1 MRVIRKYGLWIVICT
16 LACVV
21 GAWAV
26 SGLRSVQYTSTANV
40 DVEAA
45 ATPGSTPTLVNTVTE
60 KQVASSGIVLNR
72 AAKAAGM
79 TSDQLSSHISIA
91 VPSGANVLAIS
102 CTTGDPVSAQRCA
115 TAVSDAYMHFRND
128 AGQVAHRHVHDALTV
143 TLVTPAQVP
152 TKPSGLGL
160 AILLP
165 LGAVIGL
172 LLGTG
177 TAYIRDRTDD
187 RVRDREDL
195 EQCLGTSVL
204 AVVPRT
210 SNASQAARIFTD
222 EPGSPSAEAYRYL
235 RTHVEPLLQAG
246 PAGGKVLLVTGAQ
259 RQEGRSS
266 VAANLASSLAKAGRR
281 VILVDADLRHPFLGD
296 VFGADRRAGLTD
308 LLAGRAT
315 LADVAVST
323 PNVRG
328 GSGGSSLGADAA
340 RSGLRLITAGR
351 DASGAS
357 DVLHSES
364 LERAIAEMRG
374 AADVIV
380 VDSGPALSVSD
391 PIAIA
396 QQSDLVLQ
404 VANVRRTMRQSVRAA
419 AQELRTGGDI
429 TLLGVLT
436 GVSRPL
442 TFRRPEGHPAPAPA
456 PARSTA
462 GTRELA
468 PRDARATTGVAKVA
482 TGQATTGGTHR

>member
-1 MRVIRKYGLWIVICT
+1 MRVLRKYGLWIVICT

-26 SGLRSVQYTSTANV
+26 SALRPVQYTATANV

-45 ATPGSTPTLVNTVTE
+45 AIPGALPTTVNTVTE
-60 KQVASSGIVLNR
+60 KQVASSGIVLAN
-72 AAKAAGM
+72 AAKPARMSA
-79 TSDQLSSHISIA
+79 DQLASHISIA

-102 CTTGDPVSAQRCA
+102 CTTKDPVSAQRCA
-115 TAVSDAYMHFRND
+115 TAVTRAYMNFRND
-128 AGQVAHRHVHDALTV
+128 AGQAANKSAHDALTV
-143 TLVTPAQVP
+143 TLVTPAQTP

-177 TAYIRDRTDD
+177 TAYIRDRVDD

-210 SNASQAARIFTD
+210 RNASQAARIFTD
-222 EPGSPSAEAYRYL
+222 EPGSPAAESFRYL

-266 VAANLASSLAKAGRR
+266 VAANLATSLAGAGRR
-281 VILVDADLRHPFLGD
+281 VILVDADLRHPFLGE
-296 VFGADRRAGLTD
+296 VFGAGRRAGLTD
-308 LLAGRAT
+308 LLAGRAS
-315 LADVAVST
+315 LSDVAVPTS
-323 PNVRG
+323 
-328 GSGGSSLGADAA
+328 
-340 RSGLRLITAGR
+340 RSGLQLITAGR
-351 DASGAS
+351 DAGAPS

-364 LERAIAEMRG
+364 LERAVAEMRA

-396 QQSDLVLQ
+396 QHSDLVLQ
-404 VANVRRTMRQSVRAA
+404 VANVRCTMRQSIRAA
-419 AQELRTGGDI
+419 AQELRTSGDI
-429 TLLGVLT
+429 RLLGVLT
-436 GVSRPL
+436 GVSRTL
-442 TFRRPEGHPAPAPA
+442 TFRPSQGHQAPAPA
-456 PARSTA
+456 PDRARAAA
-462 GTRELA
+462 GPRELA
-468 PRDARATTGVAKVA
+468 ARDARAMTGGA
-482 TGQATTGGTHR
+482 QATARPAGTGGMPR

>member
-45 ATPGSTPTLVNTVTE
+45 AIPGSTPTLVNTVTE
-60 KQVASSGIVLNR
+60 KQVASSGVVLNR

-79 TSDQLSSHISIA
+79 TADQLSSHISIA

-115 TAVSDAYMHFRND
+115 RAVSGAYMNFRND
-128 AGQVAHRHVHDALTV
+128 AGQVAHRQAHDALTV

-210 SNASQAARIFTD
+210 RNANQAARIFTD

-323 PNVRG
+323 PSVRA
-328 GSGGSSLGADAA
+328 GSGGSSP
-340 RSGLRLITAGR
+340 RSGLQLITAGR

-364 LERAIAEMRG
+364 LERVIDEMRA

-380 VDSGPALSVSD
+380 VDGGPALSVSD

-404 VANVRRTMRQSVRAA
+404 VANVRRTMRQSIRAA

-442 TFRRPEGHPAPAPA
+442 TFRRPEGHPASAPA

-468 PRDARATTGVAKVA
+468 PRDARGRTGVAHVA
-482 TGQATTGGTHR
+482 TGQATTGGMHR

>member
-45 ATPGSTPTLVNTVTE
+45 AVPGSTPTLVNTVTE
-60 KQVASSGIVLNR
+60 KQVASSGVVLNR

-115 TAVSDAYMHFRND
+115 TAVSDAYMNFRND
-128 AGQVAHRHVHDALTV
+128 AGQVAHRQAHDALNV

-172 LLGTG
+172 LLGSG
-177 TAYIRDRTDD
+177 TAYIRDRMDD

-210 SNASQAARIFTD
+210 RNASQAARIFTD

-266 VAANLASSLAKAGRR
+266 VAANLASSLVRAGRR

-296 VFGADRRAGLTD
+296 VFGTERRAGLTD

-323 PNVRG
+323 PNVRA
-328 GSGGSSLGADAA
+328 GSSPRADAA
-340 RSGLRLITAGR
+340 RSGLQLITAGR
-351 DASGAS
+351 DASGAA

-364 LERAIAEMRG
+364 LERALEEMRG

-404 VANVRRTMRQSVRAA
+404 VANVRRTMRQSIRAA

-456 PARSTA
+456 PARTTA

-468 PRDARATTGVAKVA
+468 PRDARTMTAVAHVA
-482 TGQATTGGTHR
+482 TGQATTGGMHR

>member
-1 MRVIRKYGLWIVICT
+1 MRVIRRYGVWILICT

-45 ATPGSTPTLVNTVTE
+45 AIPGSTPTTVNTVTE
-60 KQVASSGIVLNR
+60 KQVASSGVVLNR
-72 AAKAAGM
+72 AARAAGM
-79 TSDQLSSHISIA
+79 TPDQLASHIAIA

-115 TAVSDAYMHFRND
+115 TAVTNAYTNLRND
-128 AGQVAHRHVHDALTV
+128 AGQGAAKKAHDALTV

-172 LLGTG
+172 LLGTS
-177 TAYIRDRTDD
+177 TAYVRDRMDD

-195 EQCLGTSVL
+195 EQCLGGSVL

-210 SNASQAARIFTD
+210 RNASQAARIFTD
-222 EPGSPSAEAYRYL
+222 QPGSPSAEAYRYL

-266 VAANLASSLAKAGRR
+266 VAANLASSLARAGRR
-281 VILVDADLRHPFLGD
+281 VILVDADFRHPFLDD
-296 VFGADRRAGLTD
+296 VYGAGRRAGLTD
-308 LLAGRAT
+308 LLAGRAS
-315 LADVAVST
+315 LADVAV
-323 PNVRG
+323 PAG
-328 GSGGSSLGADAA
+328 

-351 DASGAS
+351 DAGSPS

-364 LERAIAEMRG
+364 LERAIEDMRA

-380 VDSGPALSVSD
+380 VDTGPALSVSD
-391 PIAIA
+391 PVAIA
-396 QQSDLVLQ
+396 QHSDLVLQ
-404 VANVRRTMRQSVRAA
+404 VANVRRTMRQSIRAA
-419 AQELRTGGDI
+419 AQELRTSGDI
-429 TLLGVLT
+429 RLLGVLT
-436 GVSRPL
+436 GVSSPFHR
-442 TFRRPEGHPAPAPA
+442 TEGHPAPAPA
-456 PARSTA
+456 PERARAAA

-468 PRDARATTGVAKVA
+468 ARDARAMPGVAQVA
-482 TGQATTGGTHR
+482 TGSASTGGMHR

>member
-45 ATPGSTPTLVNTVTE
+45 AIPGSTPTLVNTVTE
-60 KQVASSGIVLNR
+60 KQVASSGVVLNR

-79 TSDQLSSHISIA
+79 TPDQLSSHISIA

-115 TAVSDAYMHFRND
+115 RAVSGAYMNFRND
-128 AGQVAHRHVHDALTV
+128 AGQVAHRQAHDALTV

-210 SNASQAARIFTD
+210 RNANQAARIFTD

-323 PNVRG
+323 PSVRA
-328 GSGGSSLGADAA
+328 GSGGSSP
-340 RSGLRLITAGR
+340 RSGLQLITAGR

-364 LERAIAEMRG
+364 LERVLDEMRA

-404 VANVRRTMRQSVRAA
+404 VANVRRTMRQSIRAA

-442 TFRRPEGHPAPAPA
+442 TFRRPEGQPAPAPA

-468 PRDARATTGVAKVA
+468 PRDARGRTGVAHVA
-482 TGQATTGGTHR
+482 TGQATTGGMHR

>member
-16 LACVV
+16 LACVI

-26 SGLRSVQYTSTANV
+26 SGLRAVQYTSTANV

-45 ATPGSTPTLVNTVTE
+45 AIPGSTPTLVNTVTE
-60 KQVASSGIVLNR
+60 KQVASSGVVLNR

-79 TSDQLSSHISIA
+79 TPDQLASHISIA

-115 TAVSDAYMHFRND
+115 TAVSDAYMNFRND
-128 AGQVAHRHVHDALTV
+128 AGQGAHKQAHDALAV

-152 TKPSGLGL
+152 TNPSGLGL

-210 SNASQAARIFTD
+210 RNASQAARIFTD

-266 VAANLASSLAKAGRR
+266 VAANLASSLARAGRK
-281 VILVDADLRHPFLGD
+281 VILVDADL
-296 VFGADRRAGLTD
+296 RAGLTD
-308 LLAGRAT
+308 LLAGRAS
-315 LADVAVST
+315 LADVAVSI
-323 PNVRG
+323 PNV
-328 GSGGSSLGADAA
+328 SGGSSPRADAA
-340 RSGLRLITAGR
+340 RSGLQLITAGR
-351 DASGAS
+351 DAGDAS

-364 LERAIAEMRG
+364 LEHAIEEMRA

-404 VANVRRTMRQSVRAA
+404 VANVRRTMRQSIRAA
-419 AQELRTGGDI
+419 AQELRTSGDI

-456 PARSTA
+456 PDRARSTA

-468 PRDARATTGVAKVA
+468 ARDARAMTGVAQVA
-482 TGQATTGGTHR
+482 TGQASTGGMHR

>member
-16 LACVV
+16 LACVI

-26 SGLRSVQYTSTANV
+26 SGLRPVQYTSTANV

-45 ATPGSTPTLVNTVTE
+45 AIAGGTPTLVNTVTE
-60 KQVASSGIVLNR
+60 KQVASSGVVLNR
-72 AAKAAGM
+72 AARAAGL
-79 TSDQLSSHISIA
+79 TPDQLASHISIA

-115 TAVSDAYMHFRND
+115 TAVSDAYMNFRND
-128 AGQVAHRHVHDALTV
+128 TGQGVHKQAHDALTV

-152 TKPSGLGL
+152 TKPSGLSL

-177 TAYIRDRTDD
+177 TAYIRDRMDD

-210 SNASQAARIFTD
+210 RNASQAARIFTD

-266 VAANLASSLAKAGRR
+266 VAANLASSLARAGRR

-308 LLAGRAT
+308 LLAGRAS

-323 PNVRG
+323 G
-328 GSGGSSLGADAA
+328 
-340 RSGLRLITAGR
+340 RSGLQLITAGR
-351 DASGAS
+351 DAGSAP

-364 LERAIAEMRG
+364 LGRAIEEMRA
-374 AADVIV
+374 AADVIIM
-380 VDSGPALSVSD
+380 DSGPALSVSD

-436 GVSRPL
+436 GVSPPL

-456 PARSTA
+456 PARAAA
-462 GTRELA
+462 GKRELA
-468 PRDARATTGVAKVA
+468 TRDARAMTGVAQAA
-482 TGQATTGGTHR
+482 TGQASTGGRRR